1 LSLVAL
7 ITLAVGIGTN
17 ATVFTVTNAVLF
29 KGFPF
34 DKSDRILY
42 LQERNVRNDQFAG
55 ISYPDFRDWRTEAR
69 SFEGLS
75 AFTGDQINVGDDRAA
90 EVYPAALMTANSFRL
105 IGQKPAVGRD
115 FAPEDEV
122 TGAPAV
128 AILTYGLWERRYG
141 KDPAIIGRVVRMN
154 GAPTTIVGVM
164 PQDFSFPF
172 NNDLWLPLVPTPD
185 FEKRE
190 RRTLAVFGRLRDGG
204 DLRTAR
210 AEIAAISKN
219 LEREYPATNQDFT
232 ASVRTYS
239 EQIVGPFITTIF
251 SAMMVAVTFVL
262 LIACANVASLQ
273 LARAARRSREI
284 SVRVALGASRGV
296 IIEQLLVESVMLSLA
311 GGAIGSLI
319 ATWAVRAFDLAI
331 TPLGKPRWM
340 LMAMDTQALVYLVAV
355 SLATGVLF
363 GLAPA
368 LRLSKLDVNT
378 ALKDGG
384 RGASIGIRG
393 KRLTNGLVT
402 AEMALAVVLMA
413 GAGLMVR
420 SFLNI
425 YRASL
430 GINSSNVLTMRIAL
444 PQEKYPRADDQIA
457 FDDRLT
463 MRLAALPGVE
473 SVALGTTLPTGGSMT
488 LPYEFEDVPVDAQ
501 HRQTLSAIVISP
513 DFFKIWEV
521 RILRGRFFAETDT
534 ASNVPVAM
542 VNQAFA
548 TKFWPN
554 QDPLRKRL
562 RVFTGTVP
570 GPWLAVVG
578 MVPNI
583 VHNGVAAQNLDP
595 VIYLPFRQKPFPGVA
610 VLLRTRVPPGTVSTT
625 VRREIQEVDA
635 DVPIFNLWTMEERLQ
650 RNYGFQEFIGTVFV
664 IFAGIALLLASVGLY
679 AVMANAVN
687 QRTQEIGVRMA
698 MGATGHNIL
707 RLVFAQGM
715 RQVAVGLV
723 IGLVGALALTRVLRS
738 VLTEVS
744 PNDPG
749 TFGAVSLVL
758 ILAAGVGC
766 FIPARRA
773 MSVDPVI
780 ALYHE

>member
-1 LSLVAL
+1 VSCLRISR
-7 ITLAVGIGTN
+7 
-17 ATVFTVTNAVLF
+17 
-29 KGFPF
+29 FP
-34 DKSDRILY
+34 STT
-42 LQERNVRNDQFAG
+42 
-55 ISYPDFRDWRTEAR
+55 ISGCR
-69 SFEGLS
+69 SF
-75 AFTGDQINVGDDRAA
+75 R
-90 EVYPAALMTANSFRL
+90 P
-105 IGQKPAVGRD
+105 
-115 FAPEDEV
+115 
-122 TGAPAV
+122 
-128 AILTYGLWERRYG
+128 
-141 KDPAIIGRVVRMN
+141 
-154 GAPTTIVGVM
+154 
-164 PQDFSFPF
+164 
-172 NNDLWLPLVPTPD
+172 PD

-331 TPLGKPRWM
+331 TPLGKPRWI

-384 RGASIGIRG
+384 RGASTGIRG
-393 KRLTNGLVT
+393 KRLTNALVT

-444 PQEKYPRADDQIA
+444 PQDKYPRADDQIA

-463 MRLAALPGVE
+463 MRLAALPGW
-473 SVALGTTLPTGGSMT
+473 S
-488 LPYEFEDVPVDAQ
+488 
-501 HRQTLSAIVISP
+501 RWRSP
-513 DFFKIWEV
+513 
-521 RILRGRFFAETDT
+521 RCQ
-534 ASNVPVAM
+534 PVA
-542 VNQAFA
+542 
-548 TKFWPN
+548 
-554 QDPLRKRL
+554 R
-562 RVFTGTVP
+562 
-570 GPWLAVVG
+570 
-578 MVPNI
+578 
-583 VHNGVAAQNLDP
+583 
-595 VIYLPFRQKPFPGVA
+595 
-610 VLLRTRVPPGTVSTT
+610 
-625 VRREIQEVDA
+625 
-635 DVPIFNLWTMEERLQ
+635 
-650 RNYGFQEFIGTVFV
+650 
-664 IFAGIALLLASVGLY
+664 
-679 AVMANAVN
+679 
-687 QRTQEIGVRMA
+687 
-698 MGATGHNIL
+698 
-707 RLVFAQGM
+707 
-715 RQVAVGLV
+715 
-723 IGLVGALALTRVLRS
+723 
-738 VLTEVS
+738 
-744 PNDPG
+744 
-749 TFGAVSLVL
+749 
-758 ILAAGVGC
+758 
-766 FIPARRA
+766 
-773 MSVDPVI
+773 
-780 ALYHE
+780 